1 MFDRPH
7 DRSSSPPLN
16 AARSARSAAT
26 PRSHAAPQPTPP
38 SPGETLRRPPGL
50 GSILKALGSLL
61 PGRARRRSALG
72 REPAAGRVLLPWR
85 EDSLR
90 TYPSVGLT
98 PSRALALV
106 QMADAGSPAQL
117 FELFRE
123 MLQKWPRLAAVEATR
138 RLALTGLEW
147 EIVPAIA
154 PRTAPAAGAAPS
166 ADAARWDQGG
176 RDVRPPQASA
186 ALHARAADLC
196 VEALQRLDSFD
207 AALRHLAQAIGT
219 GLAVAELVWED
230 GRLIDMTPVPYSRL
244 VCDPHAP
251 WRLRVRTQEEPTW
264 GVALDEQPSKWVVHC
279 PAAQP
284 GRPFDGGLLRASLL
298 MFLAQNLSFKDWLIA
313 SQAAGMPVRIARYE
327 PGTPEADKQQI
338 LKMLEAL
345 GADAVAA
352 VSKNVEVQLLE
363 SRRSGDGP
371 YRDLQDYCNTE
382 ITILWLGQHL
392 TTDMGDSGSRAAAEV
407 HDRVREDLLVQDIA
421 DEGATIRRDV
431 LTPIVRAAL
440 GGDAPPPRFR
450 RALAQAIDTRAL
462 AQTLA
467 VAVNELGMAVP
478 SEWAHRALG
487 IPPRAGAV
495 DAVLPGR
502 GSR

>member
-1 MFDRPH
+1 MFGRPH
-7 DRSSSPPLN
+7 DSSSPPPTG
-16 AARSARSAAT
+16 ADRPARSVAT
-26 PRSHAAPQPTPP
+26 PPAHAAPHPWPT
-38 SPGETLRRPPGL
+38 SPGEKLRRPPGL

-61 PGRARRRSALG
+61 PGRARRRTALG

-90 TYPSVGLT
+90 TYPTIGLT
-98 PSRALALV
+98 PSRALSLL
-106 QMADAGSPAQL
+106 QTADAGSPAQL

-147 EIVPAIA
+147 EIMPAIA
-154 PRTAPAAGAAPS
+154 PSSARPPGAVRSAGAARS
-166 ADAARWDQGG
+166 DRVE
-176 RDVRPPQASA
+176 RDSRQPEQSSEV
-186 ALHARAADLC
+186 HTRAADLC

-219 GLAVAELVWED
+219 GVAVAELVWED
-230 GRLIDMTPVPYSRL
+230 GRLIDVTPVPYSRL
-244 VCDPHAP
+244 VCDPHEP
-251 WRLRVRTQEEPTW
+251 WRLRVRTQDEPTW

-327 PGTPEADKQQI
+327 PGTPEPDKQQI

-345 GADAVAA
+345 GTDAVAA
-352 VSKNVEVQLLE
+352 ISKNVEVQMLE

-431 LTPIVRAAL
+431 LTPMVRAVL
-440 GGDAPPPRFR
+440 GADAPTPRFR
-450 RALAQAIDTRAL
+450 RALSQAIDTRAL

-478 SEWAHRALG
+478 ADWAHRALG
-487 IPPRAGAV
+487 IPPRDGAIG
-495 DAVLPGR
+495 AVLPGR
-502 GSR
+502 GTR